1 MFQTNLN
8 GRLYSVFHVLCI
20 MFRSTEN
27 GYCGSFTPKFKSNGW
42 LYHDCT
48 PPQVA
53 WKRPFGWR
61 SSIDQENPPSSKAWI
76 KLDVLFFRHFT
87 ILSSPCFLH
96 CSHGFGQRLL
106 AVEIGQFQKVSF
118 LTKRCREKHRVTFM
132 WKSPALLLVF
142 LLFHFCPW
150 KRLQKK
156 RITSKLTRVMAF
168 FPAKTIVVLEI
179 FFFINISW
187 WPILLDFPK
196 QIGTK
201 ERAAYRT
208 CVQVPRQHRKLLTFP
223 DMFKVGILWWFP
235 SKSTES
241 QNVSEGVFSGEPQD
255 QFPNSCSVPM
265 SGWHKMTWSFPGAP
279 WREPVIW
286 LQFRRFA

>member
-1 MFQTNLN
+1 MFYFFDISPSYH
-8 GRLYSVFHVLCI
+8 RRVFCI
-20 MFRSTEN
+20 AHTDLDNVCLQLKLAS
-27 GYCGSFTPKFKSNGW
+27 S
-42 LYHDCT
+42 
-48 PPQVA
+48 
-53 WKRPFGWR
+53 KRC
-61 SSIDQENPPSSKAWI
+61 PSSQNVVGKNTGWPSCGNPQ
-76 KLDVLFFRHFT
+76 LCSL
-87 ILSSPCFLH
+87 CFC
-96 CSHGFGQRLL
+96 CSIF
-106 AVEIGQFQKVSF
+106 V
-118 LTKRCREKHRVTFM
+118 REKGS
-132 WKSPALLLVF
+132 K
-142 LLFHFCPW
+142 
-150 KRLQKK
+150 KK